1 MNNSIN
7 NSINFFSSKDSN
19 ETPAML
25 SRSDNIDIMT
35 DNETGKINE
44 ELLESL
50 LQKYQKG
57 LEESMKGSEFVFDSI
72 DLLYYKLRN
81 KVSLNRSGS
90 FIGSP
95 KWFKNKKT
103 TISPKNND
111 DRCFE
116 YAITIVL

>member
-1 MNNSIN
+1 
-7 NSINFFSSKDSN
+7 
-19 ETPAML
+19 ML

-35 DNETGKINE
+35 DNETGKIIE

-111 DRCFE
+111 DTCFE